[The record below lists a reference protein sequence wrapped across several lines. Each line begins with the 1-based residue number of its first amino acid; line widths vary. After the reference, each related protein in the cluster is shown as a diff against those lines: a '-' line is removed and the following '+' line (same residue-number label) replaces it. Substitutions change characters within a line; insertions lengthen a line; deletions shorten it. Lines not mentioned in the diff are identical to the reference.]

1 MATNTITNNN
11 VSFLLHPNL
20 SSTVHRRRNN
30 HHQHH
35 HNLNHITSIS
45 FPKPTKFSL
54 PPFKISL
61 KKPLKPYSLKP
72 LNSSLNPFFPQ
83 SPQNPQFSPNSTKTL
98 STLFSLFL
106 SLSSKIAQ
114 FITTHFQ
121 NLKFAC
127 SSLHLQTL
135 QFLHDNVIC
144 TVGPLFLSTFNSDHS
159 TGLVN
164 TPLLTSIAS
173 GLAKWLDIY
182 SGILMIR
189 VLLTWFPNTPWD
201 RQPLSAIRDLTDPFL
216 SLFRAI
222 VPPVFKSVD
231 ISPLLAFAVLGTL
244 GSILNVP
251 RP

>member
-11 VSFLLHPNL
+11 VSFLLHHNL
-20 SSTVHRRRNN
+20 NATAHLCRNN
-30 HHQHH
+30 HHHHHH
-35 HNLNHITSIS
+35 HNLNPITSLS
-45 FPKPTKFSL
+45 FPKPT
-54 PPFKISL
+54 KISL

-83 SPQNPQFSPNSTKTL
+83 SPQNPQFPPNSTKTL
-98 STLFSLFL
+98 TTLFSLFL

-144 TVGPLFLSTFNSDHS
+144 TLGPLFLSTFNSDHS